1 MENCIPEEEQLNIE
15 IIMSFNENNVTE
27 EMAAISGK
35 GFRTIKRHIANMPPK
50 KYVGSGYSGHWTID
64 KKD

>member
-1 MENCIPEEEQLNIE
+1 
-15 IIMSFNENNVTE
+15 MSFNEDNVTE
-27 EMAAISGK
+27 QMAAMSGK
-35 GFRTIKRHIANMPPK
+35 GFRTIKRHIANMPQI

>member
-1 MENCIPEEEQLNIE
+1 
-15 IIMSFNENNVTE
+15 MSFNENNVTE

>member
-15 IIMSFNENNVTE
+15 IIMSFNEDNVTE
-27 EMAAISGK
+27 QMAAISGK
-35 GFRTIKRHIANMPPK
+35 GLRTIKRHIANMPQI